1 MLRAKKGFLLL
12 EVIVS
17 IAIITGGLVF
27 VTRVYSTAK
36 YAIQRSFILFKSALL
51 LESRMFEFE
60 EKGKI
65 ESDFKDG
72 GTFKDDKDYSWS
84 MSSAAAPRDELLG
97 QDLNLDIVTLEV
109 TRTKDT
115 KEKKS
120 YITKYFLTTYLNDK
134 KNK

>member
-1 MLRAKKGFLLL
+1 MSNRKAFLLL
-12 EVIVS
+12 EVMVS

-36 YAIQRSFILFKSALL
+36 YAIQRSFVMFRSGLL
-51 LESRMFEFE
+51 LESEMFEFE

-72 GTFKDDKDYSWS
+72 KEFKEDKDYSWTIS
-84 MSSAAAPRDELLG
+84 TTPLPRDPVLIQKL
-97 QDLNLDIVTLEV
+97 DLNLVTLEV
-109 TRTKDT
+109 SRDKDRS
-115 KEKKS
+115 EGKS

-134 KNK
+134 K

>member
-1 MLRAKKGFLLL
+1 MSSRKGFLLL

-36 YAIQRSFILFKSALL
+36 YAIQRSFVLFRSSLL
-51 LESRMFEFE
+51 LESKMFEFE

-72 GTFKDDKDYSWS
+72 KVFSDDKDYSWS
-84 MSSAAAPRDELLG
+84 ISTAAIPKDPVLAQGL
-97 QDLNLDIVTLEV
+97 DLNITTLGV
-109 TRTKDT
+109 SRDKDR
-115 KEKKS
+115 EERKS
-120 YITKYFLTTYLNDK
+120 YVTKYSLSTYLNDK
-134 KNK
+134 K